1 MRPGHFFACCMLTF
15 AGMARADVDINI
27 RLQPSKA
34 LEVSYQVPLTCN
46 AVAFKK
52 NGGEAAKMRGTWQA
66 LDDCG
71 KADGQQLSRQQAAC
85 TQWRFLVPATTDRA
99 WGYPAAFPVGDAIYV
114 HTSNFAVDDSCGKP
128 SYSFSAPGIAMN
140 AQVLA
145 EHAHPAMD
153 KAANMSVLLL
163 PKVFKVDG
171 NFIGYFDPALG
182 DANISSIRRVAG
194 ESIAFLRRAMPKAT
208 FEMPVIAA
216 ARVSGPGGPRPDGD
230 ASDVLRLGLFN
241 WPAQPDAQTQRM
253 MTLFV
258 SHEFSHRFQMRDE
271 VDVYADAR
279 LMHEG
284 GAEFLRWLMAVQ
296 KGWLTKEQAA
306 EDLDMALSE
315 CLLGVRNASWGK
327 LTARQIRNG
336 KLEYNCGLATYVY
349 GLAARKGKASPFE
362 RLDNFYEQ
370 LRQAKTQLKSSLPDF
385 AHALE
390 CGDQPACQA
399 AWLPRL
405 LGKDES
411 MQTVWAEFFGKTGFA
426 HAVAASQQQKNAMI
440 NLLMQG
446 LMTEDCGSSS
456 TYPQADKLGIGEVK
470 GCKLLRDGMN
480 IIKAEN
486 LPLYN
491 HPDTLTA
498 AVAACKLRSQV
509 RLSMESGLEL
519 DLPCKQVYQP
529 VGQFYAVDMAKLLAG
544 LNR

>member
-1 MRPGHFFACCMLTF
+1 MT
-15 AGMARADVDINI
+15 RADVDINI
-27 RLQPSKA
+27 RLLPSKA

-46 AVAFKK
+46 AVTFKK
-52 NGGEAAKMRGTWQA
+52 NGSDVAKMRSTWLA

-85 TQWRFLVPATTDRA
+85 THWRFQVPASTDGI
-99 WGYPAAFPVGDAIYV
+99 WGYPAAFPVGDAMYV
-114 HTSNFAVDDSCGKP
+114 HTSNFAVDDSCGKS
-128 SYSFSAPGIAMN
+128 SYSFSAPGIAMH

-145 EHAHPAMD
+145 EHAQPAVE
-153 KAANMSVLLL
+153 KAANMSVLLM
-163 PKVFKVDG
+163 PKVFRADG
-171 NFIGYFDPALG
+171 DFIGYFDPALG
-182 DANISSIRRVAG
+182 EANISNIRRVAG
-194 ESIAFLRRAMPKAT
+194 DSIAFLRRAMPKAT

-241 WPAQPDAQTQRM
+241 WPAQPDAGTQRM

-258 SHEFSHRFQMRDE
+258 SHEFSHRFQMRDA
-271 VDVYADAR
+271 VDAYANAR

-284 GAEFLRWLMAVQ
+284 GAEFMRWLMALQ

-327 LTARQIRNG
+327 LSARQIRNG
-336 KLEYNCGLATYVY
+336 RLEYHCGLAAYVY

-362 RLDNFYEQ
+362 RLDGFYEQ
-370 LRQAKTQLKSSLPDF
+370 LRLAKTQSPPDF
-385 AHALE
+385 AYALE
-390 CGDQPACQA
+390 CGQEQACQA
-399 AWLPRL
+399 IWLPRL

-411 MQTVWAEFFGKTGFA
+411 MQAVWADLFAQTGFA
-426 HAVAASQQQKNAMI
+426 NAIAASLQQKNAMI
-440 NLLMQG
+440 NMLMQG
-446 LMTEDCGSSS
+446 VMTEDCGSSS
-456 TYPQADKLGIGEVK
+456 TYPQTDKLGIGEVK

-491 HPDTLTA
+491 HPDTLAA

-509 RLSMESGLEL
+509 RLSMESGLEM

-529 VGQFYAVDMAKLLAG
+529 VGQFYAVDMTKLLAG